1 MSCYHPMDAFGIP
14 NPETGKM
21 KIVFPKVGQKDPPQ
35 DHLESLGIQ
44 KLKIPC
50 GNCLGCRLEY
60 SRQWA
65 VRCFFEA
72 KQWIHNYFVTLTYDP
87 EFVPLVPH
95 YKVNEETGEVIEESM
110 VMTLVPDHLKNFI
123 KRLRRNFEYEYGHTG
138 LRFFACGEYGPL
150 NSRPHYHLILFN
162 CPLDDLKKER
172 CSDGYVYY
180 RSPFIEKAWSC
191 KTSEGD
197 RRTFG
202 YVSVTD
208 FSFETAAYVARYML
222 KKHKGKDSKYYEE
235 NGLYPEFTRCS
246 RRPGLAYQYFQDHKD
261 QIYTY
266 DQVVITNGRG
276 TPLKCHPPKYY
287 DRLFDIDNP
296 EEMAIIKDKRKDVAE
311 RSMQKQ
317 LIVTDVPEQQY
328 LLVKENNKKLSIKN
342 LKRSL

>member
-1 MSCYHPMDAFGIP
+1 MPCYHPMDAYGIP
-14 NPETGKM
+14 NPVTGKM
-21 KIVFPKVGQKDPPQ
+21 KIVFPKVGQKNPSQ
-35 DHLESLGIQ
+35 DYLDSQGIQ

-72 KQWIHNYFVTLTYDP
+72 KQWQHNYFVTLTYDP

-95 YKVNEETGEVIEESM
+95 YKCDEVTGEVTDESM

-138 LRFFACGEYGPL
+138 VRFFACGEYGPL
-150 NSRPHYHLILFN
+150 NARPHYHLILFN

-191 KTSEGD
+191 KTPQGD
-197 RRTFG
+197 RRQIG

-222 KKHKGKDSKYYEE
+222 KKHKGKDSSYYEE

-246 RRPGLAYQYFQDHKD
+246 RRPGLAYQYFQSHKD
-261 QIYTY
+261 EIYTY

-287 DRLFDIDNP
+287 DRLFDVDNP
-296 EEMAIIKDKRKDVAE
+296 DEMAIIKERRKDVAE
-311 RSMQKQ
+311 RVMSRQ
-317 LIVTDVPEQQY
+317 LEVTDLPEQQY
-328 LLVKENNKKLSIKN
+328 LLVKENNKALSI
-342 LKRSL
+342 RSLQRRL

>member
-1 MSCYHPMDAFGIP
+1 MPCYHPMDAFGIP
-14 NPETGKM
+14 NSETGKM
-21 KIVFPKVGQKDPPQ
+21 KIVFPKVGQKEPPQ
-35 DHLESLGIQ
+35 EYLESQGIQ

-72 KQWIHNYFVTLTYDP
+72 KQWTHNYFVTLTYDP

-95 YKVNEETGEVIEESM
+95 YKVNEETGEVTEESM

-138 LRFFACGEYGPL
+138 VRFFACGEYGPL
-150 NSRPHYHLILFN
+150 NARPHYHLILFN

-180 RSPFIEKAWSC
+180 RSKFIEKAWSC
-191 KTSEGD
+191 KTAEGD
-197 RRTFG
+197 RRPFG

-222 KKHKGKDSKYYEE
+222 KKHKGKDSSYYEE

-246 RRPGLAYQYFQDHKD
+246 RRPGLAYQYFQMHKD
-261 QIYTY
+261 EIYSY

-296 EEMAIIKDKRKDVAE
+296 DEMAIIKDKRKDVAD

-317 LIVTDVPEQQY
+317 LAVTDISEQQY
-328 LLVKENNKKLSIKN
+328 LLVKENNKKLSVKN

>member
-1 MSCYHPMDAFGIP
+1 MSCYHPLDAFGIP

-21 KIVFPKVGQKDPPQ
+21 KIVFPKVGYKDPPQ
-35 DHLESLGIQ
+35 EHLDNTGIK

-65 VRCFFEA
+65 IRCFFEA
-72 KQWIHNYFVTLTYDP
+72 QQWKHNYFVTLTYNP

-95 YKVNEETGEVIEESM
+95 YKVDEDTGEVM
-110 VMTLVPDHLKNFI
+110 DDGLVMTLVPDHLQAFI

-162 CPLDDLKKER
+162 CPLDDLVKDKEKN
-172 CSDGYVYY
+172 GYVYY
-180 RSPFIEKAWSC
+180 RSAFIEKAWSV
-191 KTSEGD
+191 KVDGE
-197 RRTFG
+197 RRKIG
-202 YVSVTD
+202 YVSVTH

-222 KKHKGKDSKYYEE
+222 KKHKGKDSTWYEE

-246 RRPGLAYQYFQDHKD
+246 RRPGIAYQYFADNQEKIFDF
-261 QIYTY
+261 
-266 DQVVITNGRG
+266 DQVIITNGNG
-276 TPLKCHPPKYY
+276 KPIKCKPPKYY

-296 EEMAIIKDKRKDVAE
+296 EEMAIIKERRKDVAE
-311 RSMQKQ
+311 RGMDKQ
-317 LIVTDVPEQQY
+317 LSVTDISEQQY
-328 LLVKENNKKLSIKN
+328 LLVKENNKALSIRG